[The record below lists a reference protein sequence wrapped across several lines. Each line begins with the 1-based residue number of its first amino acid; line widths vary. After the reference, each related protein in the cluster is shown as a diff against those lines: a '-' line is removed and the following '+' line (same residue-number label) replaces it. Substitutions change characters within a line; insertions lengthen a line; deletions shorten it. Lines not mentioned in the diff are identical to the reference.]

1 MSESRKSNT
10 WILVSNLYPL
20 NSSLLL
26 MDWTELET
34 STYQHHVIK
43 HVIGATVLGWFVA
56 EDAVHFVLDIGLLWT
71 VYVNAEMNL
80 MALFV
85 AIEDLESNEL
95 PKPVIDELT
104 SDAQALIDQ
113 GREASGL
120 KRFTAA
126 SVGCLIDEVN
136 LFSAD
141 AQRRMLIHG
150 EAGSIEI
157 RTDTDA
163 GLINVSEAA

>member
-1 MSESRKSNT
+1 MT
-10 WILVSNLYPL
+10 
-20 NSSLLL
+20 
-26 MDWTELET
+26 WTELET

-43 HVIGATVLGWFVA
+43 HVIGATVLGWFIG
-56 EDAVHFVLDIGLLWT
+56 EDSVHFVLDVGLLWT

-85 AIEDLESNEL
+85 AIEDLESDEL
-95 PKPVIDELT
+95 PKSVVDELMT
-104 SDAQALIDQ
+104 DAQTLIDQ

-126 SVGCLIDEVN
+126 SVGCLVDEIN

-141 AQRRMLIHG
+141 SQRRIVIHG
-150 EAGSIEI
+150 ETGTIEI
-157 RTDTDA
+157 RTCPDD
-163 GLINVSEAA
+163 GLINISEAA

>member
-1 MSESRKSNT
+1 M
-10 WILVSNLYPL
+10 LGANL
-20 NSSLLL
+20 
-26 MDWTELET
+26 
-34 STYQHHVIK
+34 
-43 HVIGATVLGWFVA
+43 LGWFIA
-56 EDAVHFVLDIGLLWT
+56 EDAVHFVLDAGLLWT

-85 AIEDLESNEL
+85 AIEDLESDEL
-95 PKPVIDELT
+95 PKSVIDELT
-104 SDAQALIDQ
+104 SDAQTLIDQ

-126 SVGCLIDEVN
+126 SVGCLVEEVN

-141 AQRRMLIHG
+141 SQRRIVIHG
-150 EAGSIEI
+150 EAGTIEI
-157 RTDTDA
+157 RTSTDD

>member
-1 MSESRKSNT
+1 MS
-10 WILVSNLYPL
+10 
-20 NSSLLL
+20 
-26 MDWTELET
+26 WTELET

-43 HVIGATVLGWFVA
+43 HVIGATVLGWFIG
-56 EDAVHFVLDIGLLWT
+56 EDAVHFVLDVGLLWT

-80 MALFV
+80 MALFL
-85 AIEDLESNEL
+85 AIEDLESDEL
-95 PKPVIDELT
+95 PKSVIDELT
-104 SDAQALIDQ
+104 SDAQTLIDQ

-126 SVGCLIDEVN
+126 SVGCLVDEVN

-141 AQRRMLIHG
+141 SQRRIVIHG
-150 EAGSIEI
+150 EAGTIEI
-157 RTDTDA
+157 RTSTDD

>member
-1 MSESRKSNT
+1 MHRESEPPAIAGWARVLMMS
-10 WILVSNLYPL
+10 
-20 NSSLLL
+20 
-26 MDWTELET
+26 WTELET

-43 HVIGATVLGWFVA
+43 HVIGATVLGWFIG
-56 EDAVHFVLDIGLLWT
+56 EDAVHFVLDVGLLWT

-80 MALFV
+80 MALFL
-85 AIEDLESNEL
+85 AIEDLESDEL
-95 PKPVIDELT
+95 PKSVIDELT
-104 SDAQALIDQ
+104 SDAQTLIDQ

-126 SVGCLIDEVN
+126 SVGCLVDEVN

-141 AQRRMLIHG
+141 SQRRIVIHG
-150 EAGSIEI
+150 EAGTIEI
-157 RTDTDA
+157 RTSTDD

>member
-1 MSESRKSNT
+1 MMS
-10 WILVSNLYPL
+10 
-20 NSSLLL
+20 
-26 MDWTELET
+26 WTELET

-43 HVIGATVLGWFVA
+43 HVLGATVLGWFIA
-56 EDAVHFVLDIGLLWT
+56 EDAVHFVLDVGLLWT

-85 AIEDLESNEL
+85 AIDDLESDEL
-95 PKPVIDELT
+95 PKSVIDELT

-126 SVGCLIDEVN
+126 SVGCLVDEVN

-141 AQRRMLIHG
+141 SQRRIVIHG
-150 EAGSIEI
+150 EAGTIEI
-157 RTDTDA
+157 RMSPDDA
-163 GLINVSEAA
+163 LINVSEAA

>member
-1 MSESRKSNT
+1 MMS
-10 WILVSNLYPL
+10 
-20 NSSLLL
+20 
-26 MDWTELET
+26 WTELET

-43 HVIGATVLGWFVA
+43 HVLGATVLGWFIA
-56 EDAVHFVLDIGLLWT
+56 EDAVHFVLDVGLLWT

-85 AIEDLESNEL
+85 AIEDLKSDEL
-95 PKPVIDELT
+95 PKSVIDELT
-104 SDAQALIDQ
+104 SDAQTLIDQ

-126 SVGCLIDEVN
+126 SVGCLVDEVK

-141 AQRRMLIHG
+141 SQRWIVIHG
-150 EAGSIEI
+150 DAATIELQTSTREGLIKVSESAGSALKL
-157 RTDTDA
+157 D
-163 GLINVSEAA
+163 